1 MGCPS
6 QFLIH
11 LWPFQKLSEELLQI
25 LKSCLKILPE
35 GARVRK
41 FAGLEA
47 GDKLSEQGVDYD
59 FRCCMYNPG
68 GLHRCHGAS
77 EALVERIGTLGEI
90 SGTS

>member
-47 GDKLSEQGVDYD
+47 GDPDQDSGIKRRTIFACL
-59 FRCCMYNPG
+59 
-68 GLHRCHGAS
+68 
-77 EALVERIGTLGEI
+77 I
-90 SGTS
+90 SFYVI